1 MTIIIK
7 FYKKNK
13 MGKATKE
20 HRKKVQARNLKIK
33 ADTKKREKS
42 FQEMFMKQLD
52 NMKLQMSGDTDTSE
66 TVNLN
71 TDGFIQSAEII

>member
-1 MTIIIK
+1 
-7 FYKKNK
+7 
-13 MGKATKE
+13 MGKAAKE
-20 HRKKVQARNLKIK
+20 HRRKVKARNLKIK
-33 ADTKKREKS
+33 ADTKKREKA

-71 TDGFIQSAEII
+71 TDGFVQSAEII

>member
-1 MTIIIK
+1 
-7 FYKKNK
+7 
-13 MGKATKE
+13 MGKAAKE
-20 HRKKVQARNLKIK
+20 HRRKVQARNLRIK
-33 ADTKKREKS
+33 ADTKKREKE

-71 TDGFIQSAEII
+71 TDGFVQSAEII